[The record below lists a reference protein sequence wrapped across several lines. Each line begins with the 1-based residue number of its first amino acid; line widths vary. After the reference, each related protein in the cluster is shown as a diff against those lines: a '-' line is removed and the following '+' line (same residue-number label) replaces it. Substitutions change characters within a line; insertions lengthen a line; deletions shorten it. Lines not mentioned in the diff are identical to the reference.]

1 MAGGK
6 MYLSSKGRGETK
18 YRKSR
23 AKRRPVTKSWGMN
36 PIGKVS
42 TNVKQRSSLNT
53 GFPQNYRCKLR
64 YVDRATYQAVSG
76 GKQQYR
82 LNGLQ
87 DPDYTHTLTG
97 HQPLY
102 FDQFAVIY
110 NEYLV
115 TGCKITITLS
125 QSNETDNPTIV
136 CWSVRDNP
144 TINSTSVSHAIEE
157 GNRTV
162 VNLGYA
168 GGGSPIKS
176 ISQYVNIG
184 RVHGARRISA
194 ANDSFVSLV
203 TTTPRDEVIGTLQF
217 FSSDEV
223 LGVSLDYTVTLDYYV
238 QFFNKRDIAQS

>member
-1 MAGGK
+1 MTGGK
-6 MYLSSKGRGETK
+6 LYLSSARP
-18 YRKSR
+18 RP
-23 AKRRPVTKSWGMN
+23 KRRKTKRLVTKSWGAN
-36 PIGKVS
+36 PIGKTT
-42 TNVKQRSSLNT
+42 TNIVQRSSLNT
-53 GFPQNYRCKLR
+53 GFPQNYNCKLR
-64 YVDRATYQAVSG
+64 YVDRATYQATSG

-102 FDQFAVIY
+102 FDQFAVVY
-110 NEYLV
+110 NEYLC
-115 TGCKITITLS
+115 TGCKVTITLAQTNDS
-125 QSNETDNPTIV
+125 DNPAIV

-162 VNLGYA
+162 INLGYA

-176 ISQYVNIG
+176 MSQFVNIG
-184 RVHGARRISA
+184 RVHGTKKITPS
-194 ANDSFVSLV
+194 NDSFVSLV

-223 LGVSLDYTVTLDYYV
+223 LSVSMDYTVTIDYYV